1 MVKRMLQQKWE
12 STGRICKPLEHANP
26 TKRHDN
32 IYRKTRGRNVHRL
45 CVDTKRRSNPN
56 LKPCDM
62 DRMPDQVRPQ
72 ANHHQ
77 TNHHKRYVHQNPTT
91 QNQNRA
97 TIARTI
103 PYTAQTGPRSRP
115 SKTTKLGVI
124 TFRRTVPIPSTN
136 THECSFK
143 GTRQYALQG
152 KTHNDRRDQR
162 PAGHRETAIPRSF
175 PTSTRDRQKPS

>member
-1 MVKRMLQQKWE
+1 M
-12 STGRICKPLEHANP
+12 
-26 TKRHDN
+26 
-32 IYRKTRGRNVHRL
+32 HRL